1 MRLMKFVKD
10 PNERKRY
17 TIDYTSWLDDGET
30 ITVVAFTPL
39 PATTPPLLISNSN
52 ILPDGS
58 GVQFYVSG
66 GVDKQLYEVVVTI
79 TTSGTQIKEDVV
91 QFNIKDS
98 V

>member
-1 MRLMKFVKD
+1 MRLKKFVQD

-30 ITVVAFTPL
+30 ITLVTFTP
-39 PATTPPLLISNSN
+39 TPITAPVLLVDGIN

>member
-1 MRLMKFVKD
+1 MRLKKFNQD

-30 ITVVAFTPL
+30 ITLATFTPS
-39 PATTPPLLISNSN
+39 PATTTPLVVNDNVIT
-52 ILPDGS
+52 PDGL

-66 GVDKQLYEVVVTI
+66 GEDKQLYEVVVTI

>member
-1 MRLMKFVKD
+1 MRLRKFNQD

-30 ITVVAFTPL
+30 ITQVVFTPS
-39 PATTPPLLISNSN
+39 PPTTAPLVVSDDAIT
-52 ILPDGS
+52 PDGL
-58 GVQFYVSG
+58 GIQFYVSG
-66 GVDKQLYEVVVTI
+66 GQDKQLYEVIVTI